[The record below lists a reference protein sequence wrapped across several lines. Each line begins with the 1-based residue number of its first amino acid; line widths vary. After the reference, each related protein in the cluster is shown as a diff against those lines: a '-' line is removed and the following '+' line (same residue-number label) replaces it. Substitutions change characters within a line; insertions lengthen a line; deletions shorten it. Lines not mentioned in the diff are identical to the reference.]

1 MKPVARA
8 RSRKPRFDIGSI
20 LMLPLGI
27 AVVVI
32 AQWLEGGA
40 PQSLLQGAA
49 ALIVFGG
56 TMAAVL
62 VSYSP
67 QEVLSAI
74 RRVVETFRIV
84 DTTTDRLAQR
94 LVAIA
99 GLAHRKGVMTLE
111 NELNAIDDPFL
122 ANGLALVIDG
132 VAIEALRDITATER
146 RARDADDEAP
156 ARVFEAAA
164 GYAPTLGI
172 LGAVIGLI
180 QVMQHLSD
188 PGALGSGIAVAFVA
202 TVYGVG
208 SANLI
213 FLPLAGRLR
222 ERAHAES
229 RRRDLIAEALFAI
242 HERMN
247 PRLVAQKLKSLSA

>member
-1 MKPVARA
+1 MK
-8 RSRKPRFDIGSI
+8 KPSGTRGRTRRFDIGSI

-27 AVVVI
+27 VVVLG
-32 AQWLEGGA
+32 AQLLEGGA

-67 QEVLSAI
+67 QEVLRAG
-74 RRVVETFRIV
+74 RRVVETFRV
-84 DTTTDRLAQR
+84 EDTSTDRLTQR

-99 GLAHRKGVMTLE
+99 GQAHRKGVMTLE

-122 ANGLALVIDG
+122 ANGLALVVDG
-132 VAIEALRDITATER
+132 VALQTLRDITITER

-208 SANLI
+208 SANLV

-247 PRLVAQKLKSLSA
+247 PRLVAQKLKALSA